1 MNTYPYILQPHE
13 PTRKQVWLEAFT
25 SLLGHMGPDEAF
37 EAADRALILC
47 DQKWA
52 APEWV
57 GSWQYR
63 HNYPVG
69 HVFRDSSAVT
79 VSESSPSSTPP

>member
-1 MNTYPYILQPHE
+1 VNNYPYILQPHE

-25 SLLGHMGPDEAF
+25 ALLSHMGPDEAI

-47 DQKWA
+47 DKKWA

-69 HVFRDSSAVT
+69 HVFRESSAVT
-79 VSESSPSSTPP
+79 EGELGTPSAPL